1 MTEKRKIVIPGEII
15 SSEDGKLPGDGT
27 EKRENGI
34 VAIRYGLSDETNGLI
49 KVIPLSGVYL
59 PRGGNMVLGKVEA
72 LTSGGWAFDIGTAQN
87 AFLPLTE
94 VPMYVNR
101 NALEEVMDLG
111 DMAVLKITDAQRSGI
126 TVTFKA
132 RQAGKINE
140 GIVFK
145 INPYRVPRVI
155 GKEGS
160 MINLIKNRTG
170 CRMTVGQNGFVW
182 VKADSIEKELLA
194 RQAVETIASKPNIEG
209 LTEEMEKWFEEK
221 GLKGEKTKEPKEE
234 SEENNS
240 EEEENE

>member
-1 MTEKRKIVIPGEII
+1 MTEKRKTVIPGEII

-27 EKRENGI
+27 EKREKGI
-34 VAIRYGLSDETNGLI
+34 VAIRYGLADETNGLI

-59 PRGGNMVLGKVEA
+59 PRGGNMVIGKVEA
-72 LTSGGWAFDIGTAQN
+72 LTSGGWALDIGTAQN

-111 DMAVLKITDAQRSGI
+111 DMAVLKITEVQRNGI
-126 TVTFKA
+126 TVTFKV
-132 RQAGKINE
+132 RQAGKINK

-182 VKADSIEKELLA
+182 IKADSIEKELIA
-194 RQAVETIASKPNIEG
+194 RQAVENIANKPNIEG

-221 GLKGEKTKEPKEE
+221 GLKEEKIQEKEE
-234 SEENNS
+234 LEENKSEEK
-240 EEEENE
+240 EE